1 MKKEAIEREISRLE
15 LYEKHGETYTNDK
28 GSYGWRNPIRK
39 DTGRILQSLMLAA
52 NPNRI
57 LEIGTAHGLSALY
70 FILGV
75 NNQCV
80 MDTIEFDQSVAT
92 QTQNLMKELDVKVK
106 VICGEAMGV
115 LNSLNEPYDAIFFD
129 AQKSHYGQQLEL
141 ILSKGLLRKNGLI
154 IADNVLDRYEECK
167 DFYRKLDEYK
177 IEYTVIETECG
188 LLVAKY

>member
-167 DFYRKLDEYK
+167 DFYLKLDEYK
-177 IEYTVIETECG
+177 IDYTVIETECG

>member
-15 LYEKHGETYTNDK
+15 LYEKQGETYTNDR

-75 NNQCV
+75 NDHCV
-80 MDTIEFDQSVAT
+80 MDTIEFEQTVAT
-92 QTQNLMKELDVKVK
+92 QTQSLMCELDVKINVL
-106 VICGEAMGV
+106 CGEAMDI
-115 LNSLNEPYDAIFFD
+115 LNELSQSYDVIFFD
-129 AQKSHYGQQLEL
+129 AQKSHYGKQLEL
-141 ILSKGLLRKNGLI
+141 ILSKGLLNKNGLI

-167 DFYRKLDEYK
+167 DFYLKLDEYN
-177 IEYTVIETECG
+177 IEYAVNATECG
-188 LLVAKY
+188 LLVGKY